1 MFKRHLG
8 LLLVPITKPQVRV
21 TEPCAAN
28 QKKHSSTYLNN
39 NVELQS
45 PQNQPNKNELQ
56 RPQCRTA
63 IMCLTT
69 QIAMNHCIFSI
80 SAQLSRSVS
89 RNDLANGKE
98 TSISCARHQGART
111 NKLRMEPM
119 KTKTTTAR
127 KQKQTQQTQNILAVL
142 KRVGALGVCPLNIN
156 RFA

>member
-21 TEPCAAN
+21 TEPCPAN
-28 QKKHSSTYLNN
+28 NCLKTTSTHLNN

-89 RNDLANGKE
+89 RNPLANGKE
-98 TSISCARHQGART
+98 KSISCARHQGART
-111 NKLRMEPM
+111 NTLRMEPM

-127 KQKQTQQTQNILAVL
+127 KQKQHNKL
-142 KRVGALGVCPLNIN
+142 KASWRSCKHNHTHVAQ
-156 RFA
+156 